1 MRPDLTGFT
10 LAVLGGDA
18 REMYLATELAILGAS
33 VRVVGLPL
41 PATPQVVICDDIVS
55 AVEGTKAIVLPVP
68 GVNEKGQ
75 IYATHGT
82 MPLYLSEETLGRVPP
97 GTPVFAGVARPV
109 LRELVR
115 RLDLVLVEL
124 MDLDHVAILNS
135 IPTAEGAIMMAMER
149 LPITLHGSEAFVVG
163 FGRTGVTLGR
173 VLHALGARTTV
184 VARSPA
190 QRARALEMGLRAV
203 SFAEFPEHIH
213 RADVIFNTVPALV
226 LTAELLRRSRPGLLI
241 IDLASGPGGTDFA
254 AAERLGITALLAPG
268 LPGKVAP
275 KTAGRLLAV
284 TIAEY
289 LTGAR

>member
-82 MPLYLSEETLGRVPP
+82 LPLYLSEETLGRVPP
-97 GTPVFAGVARPV
+97 GTPVFVGVARPV

>member
-1 MRPDLTGFT
+1 MRPDLTGMT
-10 LAVLGGDA
+10 VAVLGGDT
-18 REMYLATELAILGAS
+18 REMYLAAELAHMGAS
-33 VRVVGLPL
+33 VRAAGLPL
-41 PATPQVVICDDIVS
+41 PAAPRVVVCEDVSS
-55 AVEGTKAIVLPVP
+55 AVQGAQAVVLPVP
-68 GVNEKGQ
+68 GVNDKGQ
-75 IYATHGT
+75 IYATRGT
-82 MPLYLSEETLGRVPP
+82 LPLYLTEENLGRVPP
-97 GTPVFAGVARPV
+97 GTPVFVGAARPV
-109 LRELVR
+109 LRELTR

-135 IPTAEGAIMMAMER
+135 IPTAEGAVMMAMER

-184 VARSPA
+184 VARSRA
-190 QRARALEMGLRAV
+190 QRARAVEMGLRAID
-203 SFAEFPEHIH
+203 FGEFPEHIA
-213 RADVIFNTVPALV
+213 RADVIFNTVPAVV
-226 LTAELLRRSRPGLLI
+226 LTAELLREARPGLLI
-241 IDLASGPGGTDFA
+241 IDLASAPGGTDFA

>member
-55 AVEGTKAIVLPVP
+55 AVEGIKAIVLPVP

-82 MPLYLSEETLGRVPP
+82 LPLYLSEETLGRVPP
-97 GTPVFAGVARPV
+97 GTPVFVGVARPV

-203 SFAEFPEHIH
+203 SFVEFPEHIH

>member
-18 REMYLATELAILGAS
+18 REMYLATELADLGAS

-82 MPLYLSEETLGRVPP
+82 MPLYVSEETLGRVPP

-190 QRARALEMGLRAV
+190 QRARALEMGMRAV

>member
-55 AVEGTKAIVLPVP
+55 AVEGIKAIVLPVP

-82 MPLYLSEETLGRVPP
+82 LPLYLSEETLGRVPP
-97 GTPVFAGVARPV
+97 GTPVFVGVARPV

>member
-1 MRPDLTGFT
+1 MRPDLTGFA

-41 PATPQVVICDDIVS
+41 PATPRVVICDDIPS
-55 AVEGTKAIVLPVP
+55 TVEGTQGIVLPVP

-82 MPLYLSEETLGRVPP
+82 LPLYLSEESLGRVPP
-97 GTPVFAGVARPV
+97 GTPVFVGVARPV

-149 LPITLHGSEAFVVG
+149 LPVTLHGSEAFVVG

-203 SFAEFPEHIH
+203 GFAEFPEHIH

-241 IDLASGPGGTDFA
+241 IDLASSPGGTDFA